1 MKAGVYTS
9 SLPPISERRDEIQKK
24 YLPIR
29 SITYKK
35 RTDDSPNIRIARPNH
50 VSLSGLRV
58 PPISSSFVQAR
69 TNDTSLEKSPGAMTE
84 RILNK
89 SNLAYEFQKLRN
101 SKTTR
106 CETERETVASSP
118 MRSRVIKSRIM
129 RIPNSASSV
138 AVSTDLSAKH
148 HDYFQLLFDKSRK
161 GFNVSE
167 FEGTDEYYTKD
178 MVMSRI
184 YDQGFRH
191 PDYYAK
197 ANRFKEMRA
206 PDEYTIKS
214 GYALKIAPWVNPLE
228 NVKTEATY
236 LLGGGANNA
245 NYIENVVNS
254 VNETRARFLQE
265 KEDLR
270 KEMDNMMKGWGKE
283 LEMITKVYGQ
293 KMKGVDDIIKNNSV
307 AMQTEKF
314 KMQKEIVKLQR
325 DKLKMEKEIEE
336 AIHKINGFEDKMY
349 GQPIFIL
356 EPVNEFL
363 DTISERNLRL
373 DHSHVMRNKPIIH

>member
-1 MKAGVYTS
+1 
-9 SLPPISERRDEIQKK
+9 
-24 YLPIR
+24 
-29 SITYKK
+29 
-35 RTDDSPNIRIARPNH
+35 
-50 VSLSGLRV
+50 
-58 PPISSSFVQAR
+58 
-69 TNDTSLEKSPGAMTE
+69 
-84 RILNK
+84 
-89 SNLAYEFQKLRN
+89 
-101 SKTTR
+101 
-106 CETERETVASSP
+106 
-118 MRSRVIKSRIM
+118 M